1 MAKQDRAI
9 RTRQAILMAAAQAF
23 EKYGYQAATITE
35 ILKSADVTKGALY
48 FHFPSKEDLALG
60 VLDAQEPPQTVP
72 EHSLKL
78 QELIDLGMLFSHR
91 LQTSLL
97 ARAGVRLS
105 MDQQAQGLD
114 RSGPFLRWQEATHH
128 LLAQAKHNGELL
140 PHVNPTETADL
151 YVAAFA
157 GTQAVSQTL
166 TDYQDLQRRHITLQQ
181 HILPSIAAPSI
192 LTALDLTPR
201 APNASAGWPRRTEP
215 AGAL

>member
-60 VLDAQEPPQTVP
+60 VIDAQEPPQTVP

-151 YVAAFA
+151 YVAAFT

-166 TDYQDLQRRHITLQQ
+166 TNYRDLQRRHITLQQ

-192 LTALDLTPR
+192 LTALDLTPAR
-201 APNASAGWPRRTEP
+201 AERLSRLAPED
-215 AGAL
+215 